1 MTDTPLRQL
10 ILTVTLTFILILYRN
25 PIPNAKLT
33 HLSYKT
39 LIFSAH
45 NVPFATGN
53 TRITKDVS
61 RIKMSMI
68 LCFERG

>member
-10 ILTVTLTFILILYRN
+10 ILTLTLTLILILYRN
-25 PIPNAKLT
+25 PIPNPKLT
-33 HLSYKT
+33 HTSYKT
-39 LIFSAH
+39 LIFSAN

-53 TRITKDVS
+53 KRITEDVS

-68 LCFERG
+68 LCFKRG